1 MQENDAD
8 PNELVKAMGT
18 TLISDESEILAIV
31 KQVLDN
37 NPQSIIDYKNGKDR
51 AVGFLVGQ
59 VMKLTQGKANPALT
73 NKLIVQ
79 ELKER

>member
-18 TLISDESEILAIV
+18 TLISDESEILEIV